1 MPISPVLAWFLAGI
15 ACYVV
20 ELALPGFIIFFFG
33 IGAWCT
39 ALVLAVAD
47 VSLTAQLVVFLVCSL
62 LTLGLLRTKLQ
73 TVFYGGS
80 TEEDDSV
87 NVDPAPATGIV
98 TRAIVPPAEGQVKY
112 GGSFWRA
119 VAEEPIGE
127 NTMVVIKEK
136 KDLMVKVRPLD
147 AGQEGKNG

>member
-39 ALVLAVAD
+39 ALVLVVAD